1 MNKGRAY
8 FLDHGDDLVVL
19 VAVVVELEDVATSKV
34 GSITM
39 ITRYDEGYAQGGKT
53 VSSSSALF
61 LVFSFLDTLTSS
73 LDPSEVIFTSVE
85 VRERKC

>member
-19 VAVVVELEDVATSKV
+19 VADVVVGLEDVATSKV

-53 VSSSSALF
+53 VSSSSAF
-61 LVFSFLDTLTSS
+61 FSC
-73 LDPSEVIFTSVE
+73 IFFP
-85 VRERKC
+85 